1 MQIPD
6 KEGGCI
12 VRVITFIEAN
22 ILSTSPLFIGDDDR
36 NILVDNEEQKAYLP
50 ATSIAGAFRSYL
62 NSIGEQD
69 DLLFGEQD
77 NVQMSKVYI
86 RDAFAK
92 IGNYDIRDGLRI
104 DGETGTNVHEFKI
117 ERIYIS
123 AGLKFTLNF
132 EIHITDEKDAGL
144 KNLLYKAIKGLNTG
158 LLRFGGHKS
167 SGLGVFKVEEVTE
180 WEYDL
185 ENHDDLLK
193 YLKREETDK
202 YDILEKIESTDD
214 SYNYME
220 FDIKGNLTTPLII
233 GAPRTF
239 NPQDADNSSIKTGNE
254 KYVIPGSSFK
264 GLLRSRM
271 ETIANYFGSREAV
284 MELFGEPVKVSKNDK
299 NHVLSRVFVKESIV
313 DNSSYLEEVMYN
325 RIKLDKFT
333 SGVSHGAV
341 MQDVPV
347 KGSTQFNV
355 IYRKKGNEEYD
366 NYAIG
371 LIILALRDLGVE
383 NIGVGGNEN
392 IGRGKFRA
400 DILTIKEGRENIVID
415 FENRT
420 ISDGKAL
427 SKYIEAVQGF
437 NNGGDK

>member
-1 MQIPD
+1 MQISD

-22 ILSTSPLFIGDDDR
+22 ILSTSPLFIGDDDK

-62 NSIGEQD
+62 NSIDEQD
-69 DLLFGEQD
+69 DLLFGERE
-77 NVQMSKVYI
+77 NAQMSKVYI

-92 IGNYDIRDGLRI
+92 ISNYDIRDGLRI
-104 DGETGTNVHEFKI
+104 DGETGTNVHKSKI

-123 AGLKFTLNF
+123 DGLEFTLNF
-132 EIHITDEKDAGL
+132 EIHITGEEDVGL
-144 KNLLYKAIKGLNTG
+144 KNMLYKAIKGLNIG

-167 SGLGVFKVEEVTE
+167 SGLGVFKVEKVIE

-185 ENHDDLLK
+185 ENPDDLLK
-193 YLKREETDK
+193 YLKREGTDK
-202 YDILEKIESTDD
+202 HEILEKIESLDG
-214 SYNYME
+214 SYEYVE

-239 NPQDADNSSIKTGNE
+239 NPYAVDNSSIKTGNE
-254 KYVIPGSSFK
+254 RYVIPGSSFK
-264 GLLRSRM
+264 GLLRARM
-271 ETIANYFGSREAV
+271 ETIANYFGSREVV
-284 MELFGEPVKVSKNDK
+284 MELFGEPKKVSEDDK
-299 NHVLSRVFVKESIV
+299 NYVLSRVFVKESIV
-313 DNSSYLEEVMYN
+313 DNSNYLEEVMYN

-333 SGVSHGAV
+333 SGVSYGSL
-341 MQDVPV
+341 MQDAPV
-347 KGSTQFNV
+347 KGNTQFNV
-355 IYRKKGNEEYD
+355 IYRKKGNEKYD

-371 LIILALRDLGVE
+371 LITLALRDLGME
-383 NIGVGGNEN
+383 NICIGGNEN

-400 DILTIKEGRENIVID
+400 DILTIKEGKENIVID

-420 ISDGKAL
+420 ISDDKAL